1 MPKPNTHLIRKFIV
15 VAWAL
20 FIFLSSC
27 KEGTPIANKPPETSI
42 SVKKINLSGQN
53 RLNSNVQLT
62 WNGTDPDG
70 YVIGYEFNINNGMW
84 YFTEKQDTV
93 FKFSL
98 PPNQDTTDIQFNV
111 RAIDNNS
118 IPDPTPATLIL
129 PLKNSPPEIEFIKK
143 SLTED
148 SALLVYTFQFETMDQ
163 DGNESIKNAYIKA
176 NNGQWTSI
184 DLNQNMLSLVAQNPN
199 NIGRTK
205 ANIYYGTNKQNEN
218 IQLDGFINGGN
229 NIFYLKCVDQ
239 AGVES
244 KIDTS
249 ETVFIR
255 PKTADLL
262 VVGVQ
267 PKVVLQSYKTILDA
281 SGQNYD
287 LVDYFKEGGQNFP
300 KFWDPSFRLMASYYT
315 KLFFFSDQS
324 TVSNPFN
331 NQTGL
336 ALNFAAQALQRY
348 NDNGGKL
355 FITTSFPSIVD
366 FQNLGGPFPIDSVS
380 SQGGQALMSN
390 DSFLISGVSLP
401 SLQTT
406 NVQLGLDPFYPSID
420 AEVIYSAQLTP
431 LDNWS
436 GPKTIAVRRKRDSQ
450 TIQVF
455 FAVELYKYNKDP
467 EALNSLFSTI
477 LKDWFR

>member
-1 MPKPNTHLIRKFIV
+1 M
-15 VAWAL
+15 
-20 FIFLSSC
+20 
-27 KEGTPIANKPPETSI
+27 
-42 SVKKINLSGQN
+42 
-53 RLNSNVQLT
+53 
-62 WNGTDPDG
+62 
-70 YVIGYEFNINNGMW
+70 
-84 YFTEKQDTV
+84 
-93 FKFSL
+93 
-98 PPNQDTTDIQFNV
+98 
-111 RAIDNNS
+111 
-118 IPDPTPATLIL
+118 
-129 PLKNSPPEIEFIKK
+129 
-143 SLTED
+143 TED

-336 ALNFAAQALQRY
+336 ALNFAAQALQGY

-355 FITTSFPSIVD
+355 
-366 FQNLGGPFPIDSVS
+366 
-380 SQGGQALMSN
+380 
-390 DSFLISGVSLP
+390 
-401 SLQTT
+401 
-406 NVQLGLDPFYPSID
+406 
-420 AEVIYSAQLTP
+420 
-431 LDNWS
+431 
-436 GPKTIAVRRKRDSQ
+436 
-450 TIQVF
+450 
-455 FAVELYKYNKDP
+455 
-467 EALNSLFSTI
+467 
-477 LKDWFR
+477 